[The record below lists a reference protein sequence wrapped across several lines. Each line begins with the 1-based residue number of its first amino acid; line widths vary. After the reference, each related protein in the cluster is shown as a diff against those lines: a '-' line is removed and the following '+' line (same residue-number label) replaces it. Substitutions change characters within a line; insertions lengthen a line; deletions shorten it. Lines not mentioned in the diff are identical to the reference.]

1 MGVQSH
7 SPSGRTPRVSPAT
20 RQMAE
25 WFRNLDHLV
34 QTARSMG
41 ATSPQVTHQRDLLAE
56 QFVGLAEFHAPIVL
70 RISPLEV
77 WLRDELVVRGPEPDR
92 TDLEPIERRV
102 PFILYRDGVRGIT
115 VDANATHHDAVVLL
129 DAIAHVVGS
138 PCSDEDLVTLMWR
151 ADLDGLRIEV
161 APLEP
166 PSLAQTGETGESL
179 EADTSSA
186 RSGAV
191 PGTPAN
197 ALAAW
202 RAFPADAAAAHAE
215 WRELWRTESARCWPE
230 RVEDLVERVI
240 SQDSGAAVRES
251 LTHALVNWLAS
262 SAQRNEWNE
271 AAQALVCLRHVDPD
285 RQWSQARIA
294 STLSS
299 LDAES
304 IADRLDEADHET
316 VARFFA
322 LVVRVGRPALD
333 LAVRV
338 IARSSRQRVR
348 AAATTALTYVCADE
362 PRALAPYLR
371 DTRWHVA
378 RNVVFALG
386 QMGGEETGE
395 LLANAMRH
403 PEQRVRRAAVSAL
416 GQVPAHRRTPL
427 LVGMLDG
434 CDAATLATVLA
445 MLMRDPDPRASVALA
460 ERLGSAD
467 FESRPPEERLAFIDA
482 IGEIGTDAVLPV
494 LERALHAGGW
504 FARRTPERT
513 AVAHAIARI
522 GTPPA
527 ITLLQDGLR
536 ARAEAV
542 RTACTEALGRLEKTA

>member
-7 SPSGRTPRVSPAT
+7 SPSGRTPRLSPAT

-25 WFRNLDHLV
+25 WFKELDHLV

-41 ATSPQVTHQRDLLAE
+41 ATSPQVIHQRDVLADT
-56 QFVGLAEFHAPIVL
+56 FVTLAEFHAPIVL

-77 WLRDELVVRGPEPDR
+77 WLRDELVVRGPDPESDF
-92 TDLEPIERRV
+92 EPIERRV

-115 VDANATHHDAVVLL
+115 IDANASLHDAAVLL
-129 DAIAHVVGS
+129 DAITRVVGS
-138 PCSDEDLVTLMWR
+138 PCSDEDLVTLLWR
-151 ADLDGLRIEV
+151 ADLDGLRVEV

-166 PSLAQTGETGESL
+166 PSLAQTGDSGESI
-179 EADTSSA
+179 EADTSA
-186 RSGAV
+186 AHAGDAT
-191 PGTPAN
+191 GTPAD

-202 RAFPADAAAAHAE
+202 RAFPAEAAAANAD
-215 WRELWRTESARCWPE
+215 WRERWRTENARCWSE
-230 RVEDLVERVI
+230 RVEGFVEQVI
-240 SQDSGAAVRES
+240 AQDGAAARES
-251 LTHALVNWLAS
+251 VTHALVNWLAS
-262 SAQRNEWNE
+262 AAQRNDWNE
-271 AAQALVCLRHVDPD
+271 AAQALLGLRHADPD
-285 RQWSQARIA
+285 RKWSQARIA
-294 STLSS
+294 STLGA

-333 LAVRV
+333 LVIRV

-348 AAATTALTYVCADE
+348 AAATAALTYVCADE

-386 QMGGEETGE
+386 QMGGEDTGE
-395 LLANAMRH
+395 LLATAMRH

-416 GQVPAHRRTPL
+416 GQVPSHRRTPL

-434 CDAATLATVLA
+434 CDPATLATVLA
-445 MLMRDPDPRASVALA
+445 MLMRDPDPRASIALV
-460 ERLGSAD
+460 ERLASAD
-467 FESRPPEERLAFIDA
+467 FESRPPDERLVLIEA
-482 IGEIGTDAVLPV
+482 IGEMGTDAVLPE

-542 RTACTEALGRLEKTA
+542 RTACHEALGRLEKTA